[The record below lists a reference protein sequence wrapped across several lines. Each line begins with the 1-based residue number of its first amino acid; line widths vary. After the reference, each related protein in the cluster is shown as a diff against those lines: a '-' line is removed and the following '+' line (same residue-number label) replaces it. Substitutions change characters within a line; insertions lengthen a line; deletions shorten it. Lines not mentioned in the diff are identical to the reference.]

1 VDDLEVEDDTKV
13 DELGALNLH
22 LLQLEDENQED
33 ETLMVGKNNQTLLKN
48 KETGLNLNFGG
59 LNFLIHPP
67 AGTSFGKG
75 RNL

>member
-48 KETGLNLNFGG
+48 KETGLKRPVSLFLFGSG
-59 LNFLIHPP
+59 Y
-67 AGTSFGKG
+67 SFQ
-75 RNL
+75 NHYTP